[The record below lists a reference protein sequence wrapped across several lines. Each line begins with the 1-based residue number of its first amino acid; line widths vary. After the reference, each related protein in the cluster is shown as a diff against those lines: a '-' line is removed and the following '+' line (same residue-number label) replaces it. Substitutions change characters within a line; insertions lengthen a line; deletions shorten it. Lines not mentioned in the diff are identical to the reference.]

1 MLKSSEALC
10 GKGEKMVHS
19 NGMHGNDDFQGQ
31 RPEESSPYFNE
42 LVSSHRDLSE
52 QFFELTQQLR
62 KKFEISKG
70 VLVLRQEQPK
80 RMAAI
85 STWKHGQERDGLTIN
100 LPNDSSLFE
109 KVAEQGQVYTENFCE
124 SFVGNFFERKLLL
137 EDTSRSFVL
146 QPLKANGHVVGL
158 VGYSSEN
165 PTAFTLLEEGVLEQE
180 AGEFASAIEARMYPP
195 KNRSAT

>member
-1 MLKSSEALC
+1 MSSNEIR
-10 GKGEKMVHS
+10 GS
-19 NGMHGNDDFQGQ
+19 DDFHGERTKVNYSRFEQLLG
-31 RPEESSPYFNE
+31 
-42 LVSSHRDLSE
+42 SHRELSE

-100 LPNDSSLFE
+100 LPDDSSLFE
-109 KVAEQGQVYTENFCE
+109 KVAEQGQVYTENFCD

-137 EDTSRSFVL
+137 DDTSRSFVL

-165 PTAFTLLEEGVLEQE
+165 PMAFAVFEEGVLEEKAQQ
-180 AGEFASAIEARMYPP
+180 FASVIAARMYP
-195 KNRSAT
+195 A

>member
-1 MLKSSEALC
+1 MSYPKKRGS
-10 GKGEKMVHS
+10 G
-19 NGMHGNDDFQGQ
+19 DFHRA
-31 RPEESSPYFNE
+31 RPKANCSHFDR
-42 LVSSHRDLSE
+42 LLGSHRDLSE
-52 QFFELTQQLR
+52 QFFELTQQLC

-70 VLVLRQEQPK
+70 VLVLRQEQP
-80 RMAAI
+80 RRLTAI
-85 STWKHGQERDGLTIN
+85 STWKHGLERDGLAIN

-137 EDTSRSFVL
+137 DDTSRSFVL

-165 PTAFTLLEEGVLEQE
+165 PTAFTVLEEGVLEQE
-180 AGEFASAIEARMYPP
+180 ASAFAALIEVRMYPP
-195 KNRSAT
+195 KNGSAT